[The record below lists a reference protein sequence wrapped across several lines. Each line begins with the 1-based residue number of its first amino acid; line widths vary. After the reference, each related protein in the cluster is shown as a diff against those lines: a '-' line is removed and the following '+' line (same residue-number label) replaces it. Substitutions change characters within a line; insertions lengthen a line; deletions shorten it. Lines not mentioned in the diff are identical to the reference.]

1 MNPVAKNCYK
11 FNKPKVERNRKAYSR
26 TTKHKN
32 SWGIIMF
39 NFTSEK
45 NKTIMEYEE
54 IIAKQNEQ
62 IAELSSNP
70 YNSLYESDVEV
81 DFEFMNAFS
90 VERTLL
96 EGVTVTAVGYFDRQ
110 NNTREWFLYTSE
122 ETHQRLV
129 NEFREY
135 KFNKYNEE

>member
-1 MNPVAKNCYK
+1 
-11 FNKPKVERNRKAYSR
+11 
-26 TTKHKN
+26 
-32 SWGIIMF
+32 MF

>member
-1 MNPVAKNCYK
+1 
-11 FNKPKVERNRKAYSR
+11 
-26 TTKHKN
+26 
-32 SWGIIMF
+32 MF

-45 NKTIMEYEE
+45 DKTIMEYEE
-54 IIAKQNEQ
+54 IITQQNKQ
-62 IAELSSNP
+62 IAELSS
-70 YNSLYESDVEV
+70 NSLYESDVEV

-96 EGVTVTAVGYFDRQ
+96 EGVTVTSVGYFDRQ
-110 NNTREWFLYTSE
+110 NKTREWFLYTSE

>member
-1 MNPVAKNCYK
+1 MKKKSALDEVVDHY
-11 FNKPKVERNRKAYSR
+11 EQ
-26 TTKHKN
+26 
-32 SWGIIMF
+32 II
-39 NFTSEK
+39 TQ
-45 NKTIMEYEE
+45 
-54 IIAKQNEQ
+54 QNEK
-62 IAELSSNP
+62 IAELSANP
-70 YNSLYESDVEV
+70 YNNLCESDVEV

-96 EGVTVTAVGYFDRQ
+96 DGVTVTSVGYFDRHKK
-110 NNTREWFLYTSE
+110 TREWFLYTSE

>member
-1 MNPVAKNCYK
+1 
-11 FNKPKVERNRKAYSR
+11 
-26 TTKHKN
+26 
-32 SWGIIMF
+32 MF

-54 IIAKQNEQ
+54 IITKQNKQ
-62 IAELSSNP
+62 IAELLS
-70 YNSLYESDVEV
+70 NSLYESDVEV

-96 EGVTVTAVGYFDRQ
+96 EGVTVTSVGYFDKQ
-110 NNTREWFLYTSE
+110 NKTREWFLYTSE

>member
-1 MNPVAKNCYK
+1 MFDCMKKKSVLDRVTDHYEK
-11 FNKPKVERNRKAYSR
+11 
-26 TTKHKN
+26 
-32 SWGIIMF
+32 II
-39 NFTSEK
+39 TQ
-45 NKTIMEYEE
+45 
-54 IIAKQNEQ
+54 QNEQ
-62 IAELSSNP
+62 IAELSANP
-70 YNSLYESDVEV
+70 YNHLCESDVEV

-96 EGVTVTAVGYFDRQ
+96 EGVTVTSVGYFDRQ
-110 NNTREWFLYTSE
+110 NKTREWFLYTSE

>member
-1 MNPVAKNCYK
+1 
-11 FNKPKVERNRKAYSR
+11 
-26 TTKHKN
+26 
-32 SWGIIMF
+32 MF

-54 IIAKQNEQ
+54 IITQQNKQ
-62 IAELSSNP
+62 IAELSS
-70 YNSLYESDVEV
+70 NSLYESDVEV

-96 EGVTVTAVGYFDRQ
+96 EGVTVTSVGYFDRQ
-110 NNTREWFLYTSE
+110 NKTREWFLYTSE

-135 KFNKYNEE
+135 KFNKYNEEE

>member
-1 MNPVAKNCYK
+1 
-11 FNKPKVERNRKAYSR
+11 
-26 TTKHKN
+26 
-32 SWGIIMF
+32 MF

-54 IIAKQNEQ
+54 IITQQNKQ
-62 IAELSSNP
+62 IAELSSNS

-96 EGVTVTAVGYFDRQ
+96 NDVAVTSVGYFDRH
-110 NNTREWFLYTSE
+110 NKTREWFLYTSE

-135 KFNKYNEE
+135 KFNKYEVE

>member
-1 MNPVAKNCYK
+1 
-11 FNKPKVERNRKAYSR
+11 
-26 TTKHKN
+26 
-32 SWGIIMF
+32 MF
-39 NFTSEK
+39 NFTSK
-45 NKTIMEYEE
+45 KDKTIMEYEE
-54 IIAKQNEQ
+54 IITQKNEK
-62 IAELSSNP
+62 IAELSSNS
-70 YNSLYESDVEV
+70 YNSLYESDVEI

-96 EGVTVTAVGYFDRQ
+96 RGVPVTSVGYFDKH

-135 KFNKYNEE
+135 KFNKYEVE

>member
-1 MNPVAKNCYK
+1 
-11 FNKPKVERNRKAYSR
+11 
-26 TTKHKN
+26 
-32 SWGIIMF
+32 
-39 NFTSEK
+39 
-45 NKTIMEYEE
+45 MEYEE
-54 IIAKQNEQ
+54 IITQQNKQ
-62 IAELSSNP
+62 IAELSS
-70 YNSLYESDVEV
+70 NSLYESDVEV

>member
-1 MNPVAKNCYK
+1 
-11 FNKPKVERNRKAYSR
+11 
-26 TTKHKN
+26 
-32 SWGIIMF
+32 
-39 NFTSEK
+39 
-45 NKTIMEYEE
+45 MEYEE
-54 IIAKQNEQ
+54 IITQQNKQ
-62 IAELSSNP
+62 IAELSS
-70 YNSLYESDVEV
+70 NSLYESDVEV

-96 EGVTVTAVGYFDRQ
+96 EGVTVTSVGYFDRQ
-110 NNTREWFLYTSE
+110 NKTREWFLYTSE

>member
-39 NFTSEK
+39 NFTSK
-45 NKTIMEYEE
+45 KDKTIMEYEE
-54 IIAKQNEQ
+54 IITQKNEK

-70 YNSLYESDVEV
+70 YNSLYESDVEI

-96 EGVTVTAVGYFDRQ
+96 GGVPVTSVGYFDKH
-110 NNTREWFLYTSE
+110 NTTREWFLYTSE

-135 KFNKYNEE
+135 KFNKYEVE

>member
-1 MNPVAKNCYK
+1 
-11 FNKPKVERNRKAYSR
+11 
-26 TTKHKN
+26 
-32 SWGIIMF
+32 
-39 NFTSEK
+39 
-45 NKTIMEYEE
+45 MEYEE
-54 IIAKQNEQ
+54 IITQQNKQ
-62 IAELSSNP
+62 IAELSSNS

-96 EGVTVTAVGYFDRQ
+96 NDVAVTSVGYFDRH
-110 NNTREWFLYTSE
+110 NKTREWFLYTSE

-135 KFNKYNEE
+135 KFNKYEVE

>member
-1 MNPVAKNCYK
+1 
-11 FNKPKVERNRKAYSR
+11 
-26 TTKHKN
+26 
-32 SWGIIMF
+32 MF

-54 IIAKQNEQ
+54 IITQQNKQ
-62 IAELSSNP
+62 IAELSS
-70 YNSLYESDVEV
+70 NSLYESDVEV

>member
-1 MNPVAKNCYK
+1 
-11 FNKPKVERNRKAYSR
+11 
-26 TTKHKN
+26 
-32 SWGIIMF
+32 MF

-54 IIAKQNEQ
+54 IITQQNKQ

-96 EGVTVTAVGYFDRQ
+96 GGVPVTSVGYFDRQ
-110 NNTREWFLYTSE
+110 NKTREWFLYTSE